1 MISIPAETSQFFCR
15 FHFSAIFLHSP
26 YIVLQYQKRRTIMER
41 ISNLEILQLI
51 QDLGLVETGES
62 VLADEA

>member
-1 MISIPAETSQFFCR
+1 
-15 FHFSAIFLHSP
+15 
-26 YIVLQYQKRRTIMER
+26 MER

-62 VLADEA
+62 LLADEA

>member
-1 MISIPAETSQFFCR
+1 MNFLFALFQC
-15 FHFSAIFLHSP
+15 HFSTLSIYSFAIS
-26 YIVLQYQKRRTIMER
+26 KEGGTIMER

-62 VLADEA
+62 LLTDEA

>member
-1 MISIPAETSQFFCR
+1 
-15 FHFSAIFLHSP
+15 
-26 YIVLQYQKRRTIMER
+26 MER
-41 ISNLEILQLI
+41 IINLEILQLI

>member
-1 MISIPAETSQFFCR
+1 
-15 FHFSAIFLHSP
+15 
-26 YIVLQYQKRRTIMER
+26 MER

>member
-1 MISIPAETSQFFCR
+1 
-15 FHFSAIFLHSP
+15 
-26 YIVLQYQKRRTIMER
+26 MER

-62 VLADEA
+62 LLTDEA